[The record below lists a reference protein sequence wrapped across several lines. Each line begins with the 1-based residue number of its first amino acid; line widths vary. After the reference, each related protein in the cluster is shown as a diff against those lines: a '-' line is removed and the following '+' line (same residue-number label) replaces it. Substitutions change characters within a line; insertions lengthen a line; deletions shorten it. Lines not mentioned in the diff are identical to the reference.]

1 MQFPVNHKAC
11 IRHARAFAHL
21 ASLDAASFYFQRRW
35 RKGMGAVGYADRSV
49 SCVSPSYALLPFL
62 PPKRIA
68 EGAKAISPDIWR
80 ETL

>member
-1 MQFPVNHKAC
+1 MLYFEIHGVS
-11 IRHARAFAHL
+11 IRMPFARAHL

-35 RKGMGAVGYADRSV
+35 RKGMGAVGYADRSA

-68 EGAKAISPDIWR
+68 EGVKAISPDIWR

>member
-35 RKGMGAVGYADRSV
+35 RKGMGAVGYADRSA
-49 SCVSPSYALLPFL
+49 SCVSPSYALLPFFA
-62 PPKRIA
+62 PEA
-68 EGAKAISPDIWR
+68 YSGGSQGDFS
-80 ETL
+80 